1 MCVRRLLIVDDDP
14 AMRKLFRLNL
24 ADDYEIIDTDDAE
37 HALGLALE
45 HKPDAILLDL
55 RMPKFSGFDLCRT
68 FSSLSKTHLI
78 PIFVVSGD
86 QDAATADA
94 CKELGA
100 AGLSEKPIDF
110 DALKARL
117 SKVKRH
123 IAVPRSEV
131 RVQLSIPLKLCGVDI
146 HGAKFDETAVTENV
160 SLSGFLCRCVA
171 ELQKDSVVQVFLAR
185 GSNKSAGQARCVR
198 SEEPEGS
205 GTQYGFRFIE
215 KTSEWIL
222 Q

>member
-1 MCVRRLLIVDDDP
+1 MCVRRLLIVDDDE
-14 AMRKLFRLNL
+14 AIRKLFRLNL

-37 HALGLALE
+37 HALGLAME

-68 FSSLSKTHLI
+68 FSSLSKTQLI

-86 QDAATADA
+86 QGATTADA

-100 AGLSEKPIDF
+100 AGFFEKPIDF

-117 SKVKRH
+117 SKVKRQF
-123 IAVPRSEV
+123 AVPRSEV
-131 RVQLSIPLKLCGVDI
+131 RVQLSIPLMLRGVDI
-146 HGAKFDETAVTENV
+146 HGKQFEETAVTENV
-160 SLSGFLCRCVA
+160 SLSGFLCRCPA
-171 ELQKDSVVQVFLAR
+171 ELQKDSVVQVFLAQA
-185 GSNKSAGQARCVR
+185 GSKLAGRARCVR
-198 SEEPEGS
+198 SEKSEGS

-215 KTSEWIL
+215 KTPEWIL
-222 Q
+222 H

>member
-1 MCVRRLLIVDDDP
+1 MRRLLIVDDD
-14 AMRKLFRLNL
+14 AAVRKLFRLNL

-86 QDAATADA
+86 QGATTADA

-100 AGLSEKPIDF
+100 AGFFGKPVDF
-110 DALKARL
+110 EALKARL
-117 SKVKRH
+117 SKIKRH

-131 RVQLSIPLKLCGVDI
+131 RVQLAVPLKLRGLDI
-146 HGAKFDETAVTENV
+146 HGSPFEETAITENV

-185 GSNKSAGQARCVR
+185 GSNKPAGEARCVR
-198 SEEPEGS
+198 TEKSEGS
-205 GTQYGFRFIE
+205 GSQYGFRFIE

>member
-14 AMRKLFRLNL
+14 AIRRLFRLNL

-55 RMPKFSGFDLCRT
+55 RMPMFSGFDLCRT

-86 QDAATADA
+86 QGATTADA
-94 CKELGA
+94 CKEMGA
-100 AGLSEKPIDF
+100 AGFFEKPIDF

-117 SKVKRH
+117 SKIKRQ

-131 RVQLSIPLKLCGVDI
+131 RVQLSVPLRLRGVDI
-146 HGAKFDETAVTENV
+146 DGAQFDEAAVTENV

-185 GSNKSAGQARCVR
+185 STSNPAGQARCVR
-198 SEEPEGS
+198 SEKSEGTS
-205 GTQYGFRFIE
+205 TQYGFRFIE

>member
-1 MCVRRLLIVDDDP
+1 MRRLLIVDDDP
-14 AMRKLFRLNL
+14 AIRRLFRLNL

-55 RMPKFSGFDLCRT
+55 RMPMFSGFDLCRT

-78 PIFVVSGD
+78 RIFFVSGD
-86 QDAATADA
+86 QGATTADA
-94 CKELGA
+94 CKEMGA
-100 AGLSEKPIDF
+100 AGFFEKPIDF

-117 SKVKRH
+117 SKIKRQ

-131 RVQLSIPLKLCGVDI
+131 RVQLSVPLRLRGVDI
-146 HGAKFDETAVTENV
+146 HGAQFDEAAVTENV

-185 GSNKSAGQARCVR
+185 STSNPAGQARCVR
-198 SEEPEGS
+198 SEKSEGTS
-205 GTQYGFRFIE
+205 TQYGFRFIE

>member
-1 MCVRRLLIVDDDP
+1 MRRLLIVDDDP
-14 AMRKLFRLNL
+14 AVRKLFRLNL

-86 QDAATADA
+86 QGATTADA
-94 CKELGA
+94 CKEMGA
-100 AGLSEKPIDF
+100 AGFFEKPIDF

-117 SKVKRH
+117 SKIKRQ

-131 RVQLSIPLKLCGVDI
+131 RVQLSIPLRLRGVDI
-146 HGAKFDETAVTENV
+146 HGAKFDEAAVTENV

-185 GSNKSAGQARCVR
+185 STSNPAGQARCVR
-198 SEEPEGS
+198 SEKSEGTS
-205 GTQYGFRFIE
+205 TQYGFRFIE

>member
-1 MCVRRLLIVDDDP
+1 MRRLLIVDDD
-14 AMRKLFRLNL
+14 AAVRKLFRLNL

-68 FSSLSKTHLI
+68 FNSLSKTHLI

-86 QDAATADA
+86 QEATTADA

-100 AGLSEKPIDF
+100 AGFFGKPVDF

-117 SKVKRH
+117 SKIKRH

-131 RVQLSIPLKLCGVDI
+131 RVQLAVPLRLRGLDI
-146 HGAKFDETAVTENV
+146 HGAEFEETAVTENV
-160 SLSGFLCRCVA
+160 SLSGFLCRCAA

-185 GSNKSAGQARCVR
+185 GSNRPAGQARCVR
-198 SEEPEGS
+198 TEKSEGS
-205 GTQYGFRFIE
+205 GSQYGFRFIE

>member
-1 MCVRRLLIVDDDP
+1 MCVRRLLIVDDD
-14 AMRKLFRLNL
+14 AAVRKLFRLNP

-86 QDAATADA
+86 QGATTADA
-94 CKELGA
+94 CKELGV
-100 AGLSEKPIDF
+100 AGFFEKPIDF

-117 SKVKRH
+117 SKIKRQ

-131 RVQLSIPLKLCGVDI
+131 RVQLSIPLKLRGVDI
-146 HGAKFDETAVTENV
+146 HGAQFEETAVTENV

-185 GSNKSAGQARCVR
+185 GTSKSAGQARCVR
-198 SEEPEGS
+198 SEKSEGS
-205 GTQYGFRFIE
+205 NTQYGFRFIE